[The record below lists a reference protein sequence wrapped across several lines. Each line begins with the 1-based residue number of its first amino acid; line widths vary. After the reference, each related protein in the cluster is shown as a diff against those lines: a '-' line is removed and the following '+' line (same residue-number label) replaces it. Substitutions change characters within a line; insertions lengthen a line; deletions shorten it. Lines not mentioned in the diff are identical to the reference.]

1 MDEKYRRRKENQES
15 AAFEFCRKLD
25 KDGLY
30 HHLYANNPKIRYA
43 AAGWL
48 MFGSSENT
56 PLYDDTLAVAYR
68 MLREANFKARDTAC
82 YLLGQLKTTE
92 SEIPLIMQ
100 QLDDV
105 AANDPTATVR
115 ASAITALGH
124 RCIGLTEYWPLLAN
138 RCHFAFNSPYVGIR
152 FSVSFAIGCLCDDSL
167 LPPLIALLHDTDDD
181 VRDWA
186 AFAINQQGY
195 NSAELRAILTIMLND
210 RHEGVRTEAEIWF
223 EEHEERPFL
232 QNTTAS

>member
-1 MDEKYRRRKENQES
+1 MSLCRLPGAGGTTTNRDEKWTKNIAVVR
-15 AAFEFCRKLD
+15 
-25 KDGLY
+25 
-30 HHLYANNPKIRYA
+30 KIRN
-43 AAGWL
+43 L
-48 MFGSSENT
+48 QH
-56 PLYDDTLAVAYR
+56 L
-68 MLREANFKARDTAC
+68 NFA
-82 YLLGQLKTTE
+82 
-92 SEIPLIMQ
+92 
-100 QLDDV
+100 V